1 LICKI
6 VLVDLDQKIEHADLE
21 ENGTGYMARS
31 RAKDYDDKRLI
42 ILHRSAQLFAESGYV
57 GTSMNTIADGCRVSK
72 ALLYHYY
79 PDKEAI
85 LFDILSSHLEKLVAA
100 VQKADEETTNPQARL
115 KTIISTL
122 LEQYRHADAEH
133 QVQIASLKLLPKEK
147 QQPLLAKERVLVD
160 ILADTLV
167 AAQPSVSHKRV
178 LKPLTMTVFGMLNW
192 HYLWF
197 REGGPMTRAE
207 YADFVTRLVLT
218 GAADAAAAVSRSN
231 GKSKPTSKGRQKELL

>member
-1 LICKI
+1 
-6 VLVDLDQKIEHADLE
+6 
-21 ENGTGYMARS
+21 MARS
-31 RAKDYDDKRLI
+31 RAKDYDEKRQF

-57 GTSMNTIADGCRVSK
+57 GTSMNTIADACRVSK

-85 LFDILSSHLEKLVAA
+85 LFDILSAHLEKLVAA
-100 VQKADEETTNPQARL
+100 IEKVDDEPANPQARL
-115 KTIISTL
+115 KTIISTF

-133 QVQIASLKLLPKEK
+133 QVQIASLRLLPKEK
-147 QQPLLAKERVLVD
+147 QQPLLAKERVLVEV
-160 ILADTLV
+160 LADAL
-167 AAQPSVSHKRV
+167 AAARPSVSHKRV

-207 YADFVTRLVLT
+207 YADFVTRLVLA
-218 GAADAAAAVSRSN
+218 GAADAAATVTRSN
-231 GKSKPTSKGRQKELL
+231 NKSKSTSKGRQKELL

>member
-1 LICKI
+1 
-6 VLVDLDQKIEHADLE
+6 
-21 ENGTGYMARS
+21 MARS

-57 GTSMNTIADGCRVSK
+57 GTSMNTIAEACRVSK

-85 LFDILSSHLEKLVAA
+85 LFDILSAHLEKLVAA
-100 VQKADEETTNPQARL
+100 VEKADGETANPQARL
-115 KTIISTL
+115 KTIIATL

-133 QVQIASLKLLPKEK
+133 QVQIGSLRLLPKEK
-147 QQPLLAKERVLVD
+147 QLPLLAMERVLVD
-160 ILADTLV
+160 ILA
-167 AAQPSVSHKRV
+167 AALAAARPSVSHKRV

-197 REGGPMTRAE
+197 RDGGPMTRAE
-207 YADFVTRLVLT
+207 YADFVTRLVLS
-218 GAADAAAAVSRSN
+218 GAADAAAAVSRPN
-231 GKSKPTSKGRQKELL
+231 GKSKPAAKGRQKELL

>member
-1 LICKI
+1 
-6 VLVDLDQKIEHADLE
+6 
-21 ENGTGYMARS
+21 MARS
-31 RAKDYDDKRLI
+31 RARDYDDKRL
-42 ILHRSAQLFAESGYV
+42 LMLQRSAQLFAESGYS
-57 GTSMNTIADGCRVSK
+57 GTSMNAIADACRVSK

-85 LFDILSSHLEKLVAA
+85 LVDILSSHLEKLVAA
-100 VQKADEETTNPQARL
+100 VQSADEETTNPQARL
-115 KTIISTL
+115 KTIIATL

-160 ILADTLV
+160 ILA
-167 AAQPSVSHKRV
+167 AALAAARPSVSHKRV

-197 REGGPMTRAE
+197 REGGPMTRAQ
-207 YADFVTRLVLT
+207 YADFVTRLVLG
-218 GAADAAAAVSRSN
+218 GATDAAAAVSATN
-231 GKSKPTSKGRQKELL
+231 GKSKPASKGRQKELL

>member
-1 LICKI
+1 
-6 VLVDLDQKIEHADLE
+6 
-21 ENGTGYMARS
+21 MARS

-42 ILHRSAQLFAESGYV
+42 ILHRSAQLIAESGYV
-57 GTSMNTIADGCRVSK
+57 GTSMNTIAEACRVSK

-85 LFDILSSHLEKLVAA
+85 LFDILSAHLEKLVAA
-100 VQKADEETTNPQARL
+100 VEEADDEAANPQARL
-115 KTIISTL
+115 RTIIATF

-133 QVQIASLKLLPKEK
+133 QVQIGSLRLLPKEK
-147 QQPLLAKERVLVD
+147 QLPLLAMERVLVD
-160 ILADTLV
+160 ILA
-167 AAQPSVSHKRV
+167 AALAAARPSVSHKRV

-207 YADFVTRLVLT
+207 YADFVTRLVLS
-218 GAADAAAAVSRSN
+218 GAADAAATLTRSN
-231 GKSKPTSKGRQKELL
+231 GKSKPASKARQKELL

>member
-1 LICKI
+1 
-6 VLVDLDQKIEHADLE
+6 
-21 ENGTGYMARS
+21 MARS
-31 RAKDYDDKRLI
+31 RARDYDDKRLLM
-42 ILHRSAQLFAESGYV
+42 LHRSAQLFAESGYS
-57 GTSMNTIADGCRVSK
+57 GTSMNAIADSCRVSK

-85 LFDILSSHLEKLVAA
+85 LVDILSSHLEKLVAA

-115 KTIISTL
+115 KTIIATL

-160 ILADTLV
+160 ILA
-167 AAQPSVSHKRV
+167 AALAAARPSVSHKRV

-197 REGGPMTRAE
+197 REGGPMTRAQ
-207 YADFVTRLVLT
+207 YADFVTRLVLG
-218 GAADAAAAVSRSN
+218 GATDAAAAVSGTN
-231 GKSKPTSKGRQKELL
+231 GKSKPVSKGRQKELL

>member
-1 LICKI
+1 
-6 VLVDLDQKIEHADLE
+6 
-21 ENGTGYMARS
+21 MARS
-31 RAKDYDDKRLI
+31 RAKDYDDKRQF
-42 ILHRSAQLFAESGYV
+42 ILKRSAQLFAEAGYV
-57 GTSMNTIADGCRVSK
+57 GTPMNTIADACRVSK

-85 LFDILSSHLEKLVAA
+85 LFDILSAHLEKLVAA
-100 VQKADEETTNPQARL
+100 VEKADDESANPQGRL

-147 QQPLLAKERVLVD
+147 QQPLLAKERLLVD
-160 ILADTLV
+160 ILA
-167 AAQPSVSHKRV
+167 AALAAARPSVSHKRV

-207 YADFVTRLVLT
+207 YADFVTRLVLA

-231 GKSKPTSKGRQKELL
+231 GKSKSASKGRQKELL

>member
-1 LICKI
+1 
-6 VLVDLDQKIEHADLE
+6 
-21 ENGTGYMARS
+21 MARS
-31 RAKDYDDKRLI
+31 RAKDYDDKRLLM
-42 ILHRSAQLFAESGYV
+42 LHRSAQLFAESGYS
-57 GTSMNTIADGCRVSK
+57 GTSMNAIADACRVSK

-85 LFDILSSHLEKLVAA
+85 LVDILSSHLEKLVAA
-100 VQKADEETTNPQARL
+100 VKSADEETTNPQARL
-115 KTIISTL
+115 KTIIATL

-160 ILADTLV
+160 ILA
-167 AAQPSVSHKRV
+167 AALAAARPSVSHKRV

-197 REGGPMTRAE
+197 REGGPMTRAQ
-207 YADFVTRLVLT
+207 YADFVTRLVLG
-218 GAADAAAAVSRSN
+218 GATDAAAAVSGTN
-231 GKSKPTSKGRQKELL
+231 AKSKPASKGRQKELL

>member
-1 LICKI
+1 
-6 VLVDLDQKIEHADLE
+6 
-21 ENGTGYMARS
+21 MARS
-31 RAKDYDDKRLI
+31 RAKDYDDKRRF

-100 VQKADEETTNPQARL
+100 IQKADQETATPQARL
-115 KTIISTL
+115 KTIIVAL
-122 LEQYRHADAEH
+122 LERYRDADAEH

-160 ILADTLV
+160 ILADAL
-167 AAQPSVSHKRV
+167 AAARPSISHKRV

-207 YADFVTRLVLT
+207 YADFVTRLVLA

-231 GKSKPTSKGRQKELL
+231 GKSKPASKGRQKELL

>member
-1 LICKI
+1 
-6 VLVDLDQKIEHADLE
+6 
-21 ENGTGYMARS
+21 MARS
-31 RAKDYDDKRLI
+31 RAKDYDDKRRL

-57 GTSMNTIADGCRVSK
+57 GTSMNTIADACRVSK

-85 LFDILSSHLEKLVAA
+85 LFNVLAAHLEKLVAA
-100 VQKADEETTNPQARL
+100 VEKADEQTASPQTRL
-115 KTIISTL
+115 KTIIATL

-147 QQPLLAKERVLVD
+147 QLPLLAKERVLVD
-160 ILADTLV
+160 ILA
-167 AAQPSVSHKRV
+167 AALAAARPSVSHKRV

-207 YADFVTRLVLT
+207 YADFVTRLVLA

-231 GKSKPTSKGRQKELL
+231 GKPKSTSKSQQKELL

>member
-1 LICKI
+1 
-6 VLVDLDQKIEHADLE
+6 
-21 ENGTGYMARS
+21 MARS
-31 RAKDYDDKRLI
+31 RAKNYDDKRQF
-42 ILHRSAQLFAESGYV
+42 ILHRSAQLFAEAGYV
-57 GTSMNTIADGCRVSK
+57 GTPMNTIADACRVSK

-79 PDKEAI
+79 SDKEAI

-100 VQKADEETTNPQARL
+100 VQKADEEKTNPQARL
-115 KTIISTL
+115 KTIIGTL
-122 LEQYRHADAEH
+122 LEAYRHADAEH

-147 QQPLLAKERVLVD
+147 REPLLAKERVLVD
-160 ILADTLV
+160 ILADAL
-167 AAQPSVSHKRV
+167 AAARPSVSHKRI

-207 YADFVTRLVLT
+207 YADFVTRLVLA

-231 GKSKPTSKGRQKELL
+231 GKSKSPSKGRQKELL